1 VTRSTGAPGA
11 TASVQDTVTVTVQAI
26 DKPNQSVTVKR
37 QDGGV
42 VSFRVENPKYL
53 DMAKPGDTV
62 DITYTRALLL
72 EVTPVK

>member
-1 VTRSTGAPGA
+1 
-11 TASVQDTVTVTVQAI
+11 VQDTVSVTVQAI
-26 DKPNQSVTVKR
+26 DKANQSVTVKR

-42 VSFRVENPKYL
+42 VSFRVQNPKYL

-72 EVTPVK
+72 EVTPAK